1 MPTTDG
7 SSIPVDVLLTSH
19 TLETRECFVPSLHT
33 YLKQV
38 CKLRVVLRDP
48 FEKGALA
55 STNVALHAKRDT
67 L

>member
-1 MPTTDG
+1 MG
-7 SSIPVDVLLTSH
+7 
-19 TLETRECFVPSLHT
+19 TRECFVPSLHT